1 MAQRSEAIHQGLQR
15 FIVNHLVWSGVRV
28 PVSEPLLMTTVVDTI
43 DDLIVSEEEI
53 DEGLESRA
61 QGGRMIPEDE
71 VMQDMHEGLDVVT

>member
-15 FIVNHLVWSGVRV
+15 LIVYDAVRS
-28 PVSEPLLMTTVVDTI
+28 PVFVLKEAPLRIATKMDTI